1 MNSVLVID
9 FGGQY
14 SQLIARRV
22 RELRVFSELIPYD
35 TDIETIKAK
44 KPKGLIFSG
53 SPYSINSKK
62 NKVPSVDK
70 KFFSLVYQYWEYA
83 TVCSSWQ
90 NLQAVK

>member
-1 MNSVLVID
+1 MDSVLVID

-53 SPYSINSKK
+53 SPYSIN
-62 NKVPSVDK
+62 
-70 KFFSLVYQYWEYA
+70 
-83 TVCSSWQ
+83 
-90 NLQAVK
+90 